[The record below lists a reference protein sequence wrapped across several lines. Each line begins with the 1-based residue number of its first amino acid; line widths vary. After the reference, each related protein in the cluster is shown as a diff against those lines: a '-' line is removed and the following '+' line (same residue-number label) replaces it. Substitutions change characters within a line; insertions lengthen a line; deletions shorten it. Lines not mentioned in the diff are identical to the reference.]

1 MGGHLVFAPLRLYGL
16 SVAVWWYILVI
27 LLVEL
32 FVSQGLIKV
41 ETTVNRK
48 ASIWSKGNKDGNKMK
63 LE

>member
-32 FVSQGLIKV
+32 FVSQGLIK
-41 ETTVNRK
+41 EESTAGRK
-48 ASIWSKGNKDGNKMK
+48 HQLEAKSTKMAK
-63 LE
+63 K